1 MNNISKTVVVGIG
14 NEFRKDDGVGLYV
27 SRLIQER
34 TDREIEVVDGVPD
47 GYALIETW
55 DDSSFVFVIDCVAS
69 ENKSG
74 TIFRFDA
81 LIEKI
86 PSNLFD
92 GFSTHSIS
100 VVDAIELAGTLGR
113 LPKSLTVFGI
123 EGKDYSPGTQLSPE
137 VKMAADQLVD
147 QILEELKL
155 SIEKIKKGS

>member
-1 MNNISKTVVVGIG
+1 MNNISKAVVVGIG

-69 ENKSG
+69 ENNSG
-74 TIFRFDA
+74 TVFRFDA

-100 VVDAIELAGTLGR
+100 VVDAIELARTLGR
-113 LPKSLTVFGI
+113 LPKSLIVFGI
-123 EGKDYSPGTQLSPE
+123 EGKDYSPGTELSPE

-147 QILEELKL
+147 QIIDE
-155 SIEKIKKGS
+155 IKSKTDQNKER